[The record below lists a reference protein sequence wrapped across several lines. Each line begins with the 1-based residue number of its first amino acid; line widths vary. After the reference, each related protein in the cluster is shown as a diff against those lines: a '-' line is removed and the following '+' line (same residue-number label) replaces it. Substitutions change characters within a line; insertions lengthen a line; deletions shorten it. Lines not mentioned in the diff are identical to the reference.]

1 MTALKLVAPLLKCCN
16 RCGEEKPLSD
26 FSKNNKSKD
35 RLQYR
40 CRACDVKYQAQRR
53 LENTEIHIEYSRNY
67 QRNRRL
73 DFNYRLQMLV
83 NASKQRAKLNDR
95 EHDINVEDIKAIYP
109 ADGCCPIFGIKLE
122 FNVAGFRDNSP
133 SIDRIDSTKGYTRDN
148 IQVISWKANRIKG
161 ASSLQDLE
169 MMVAYLKQG
178 D

>member
-1 MTALKLVAPLLKCCN
+1 MSALRLVSATKTCN
-16 RCGEEKPLSD
+16 RCKEEKLLSE
-26 FSKNNKSKD
+26 FSLNNKAKD

-40 CRACDVKYQAQRR
+40 CRACDIKYQAQRR
-53 LENTEIHIEYSRNY
+53 DANKDQFTEYSRKY
-67 QRNRRL
+67 QRGRRQ
-73 DFNYRLQMLV
+73 DFEYRLRMLL

-95 EHDINVEDIKAIYP
+95 EHNINVEDIKAIYP
-109 ADGCCPIFGIKLE
+109 ADGRCPIFGIKLQ
-122 FNVAGFRDNSP
+122 FNKAGFRDSSP

>member
-1 MTALKLVAPLLKCCN
+1 MSALRLIPATKTCN
-16 RCGEEKPLSD
+16 RCKEEKLLSE
-26 FSKNNKSKD
+26 FSVNSKAKD

-53 LENTEIHIEYSRNY
+53 DANKDQFAEYSREY
-67 QRNRRL
+67 QRGRRQ
-73 DFNYRLQMLV
+73 DFDYRLQMLI

-95 EHDINVEDIKAIYP
+95 KHDINVEDIKAIYP
-109 ADGCCPIFGIKLE
+109 VDGCCPIFGLKLE
-122 FNVAGFRDNSP
+122 FNGAGFRDSSP

-161 ASSLQDLE
+161 AATLQDLE
-169 MMVAYLKQG
+169 MLVAYLKQG

>member
-1 MTALKLVAPLLKCCN
+1 
-16 RCGEEKPLSD
+16 
-26 FSKNNKSKD
+26 
-35 RLQYR
+35 
-40 CRACDVKYQAQRR
+40 
-53 LENTEIHIEYSRNY
+53 
-67 QRNRRL
+67 
-73 DFNYRLQMLV
+73 MLI

-95 EHDINVEDIKAIYP
+95 EHDISVEDIKAIYP

-122 FNVAGFRDNSP
+122 FNGAGFRDNSP

>member
-1 MTALKLVAPLLKCCN
+1 MSALRLIPATKTCN
-16 RCGEEKPLSD
+16 RCKEEKLLSE
-26 FSKNNKSKD
+26 FSVNSKAKD

-53 LENTEIHIEYSRNY
+53 DANKDQFAEYSREY
-67 QRNRRL
+67 QRGRRQ
-73 DFNYRLQMLV
+73 DFDYRLQMLI

-95 EHDINVEDIKAIYP
+95 KHNINVEDIKAIYP
-109 ADGCCPIFGIKLE
+109 VDGCCPIFGLKLE
-122 FNVAGFRDNSP
+122 FNGAGFRDSSP

>member
-1 MTALKLVAPLLKCCN
+1 MSALRLVVDTKTCN
-16 RCGEEKPLSD
+16 RCKEEKLLSE
-26 FSKNNKSKD
+26 FTKNNAAPD
-35 RLQYR
+35 GLQYK

-53 LENTEIHIEYSRNY
+53 AENLDADRVYSREY
-67 QRNRRL
+67 QRNRRK
-73 DFNYRLQMLV
+73 DFDYRLQMLI

-109 ADGCCPIFGIKLE
+109 VDGCCPIFGIKLE
-122 FNVAGFRDNSP
+122 FNGAGFRDNSP